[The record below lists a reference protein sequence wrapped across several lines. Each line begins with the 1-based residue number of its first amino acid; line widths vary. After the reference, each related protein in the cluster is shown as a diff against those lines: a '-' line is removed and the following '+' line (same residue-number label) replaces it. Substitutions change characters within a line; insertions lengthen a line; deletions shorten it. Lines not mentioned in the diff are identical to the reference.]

1 VSRYG
6 VLSVSQCR
14 DERVFRWARAVE
26 VSLACGM
33 ARRLVQTRSWFLARP
48 SLQNPADVRMGVDI
62 DRVVVAWE
70 MRH

>member
-33 ARRLVQTRSWFLARP
+33 ARRLVQTRSWLLARA
-48 SLQNPADVRMGVDI
+48 SLQYRVRMGVNI
-62 DRVVVAWE
+62 DGVVVVWE
-70 MRH
+70 LRR